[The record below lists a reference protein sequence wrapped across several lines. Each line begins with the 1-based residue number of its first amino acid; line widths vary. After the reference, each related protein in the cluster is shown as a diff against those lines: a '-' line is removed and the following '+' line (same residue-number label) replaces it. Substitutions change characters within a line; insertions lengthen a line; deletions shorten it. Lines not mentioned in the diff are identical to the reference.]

1 MLEAEGARHE
11 QLGRVAS
18 LVTRRTDDR
27 SVVQMPGFV
36 KNSNVGII
44 LDGWMDG
51 SNLVLGHFSLIG
63 YAARALTRRGD
74 LGSSC
79 LRLNNR

>member
-51 SNLVLGHFSLIG
+51 
-63 YAARALTRRGD
+63 
-74 LGSSC
+74 
-79 LRLNNR
+79 